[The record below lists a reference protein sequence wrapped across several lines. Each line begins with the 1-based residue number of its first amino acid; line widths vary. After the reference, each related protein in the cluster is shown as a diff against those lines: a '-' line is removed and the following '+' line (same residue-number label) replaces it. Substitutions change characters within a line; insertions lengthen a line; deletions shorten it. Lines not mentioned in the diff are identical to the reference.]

1 MVMVV
6 LSSGNRMKS
15 NLSRN
20 FFLSSYPETTYVFS
34 RWEMSPRL
42 TLVSSVC
49 RRARTLAGFCCKGMC
64 ETG

>member
-20 FFLSSYPETTYVFS
+20 FFFPSLATQKLYVCFQDG
-34 RWEMSPRL
+34 RCLPDSPLFLLFVEELGDLLDAVVR
-42 TLVSSVC
+42 VC
-49 RRARTLAGFCCKGMC
+49 VR
-64 ETG
+64 

>member
-20 FFLSSYPETTYVFS
+20 FFPLSSYPETTCVFS

-42 TLVSSVC
+42 TLFLLFVEELGDLLDSVVRVC
-49 RRARTLAGFCCKGMC
+49 VR
-64 ETG
+64 